1 MSNVMSSQ
9 KEKATPGLSSFCL
22 AFGNFGLPGIKGY
35 FKLSHLRNLCKIVE
49 AQVYEFWFCVLDHGS
64 SRSTS
69 TIAVRWVKPPVSWA
83 KLNTDGA
90 VQGTVGLA
98 GCGGLIR
105 D

>member
-1 MSNVMSSQ
+1 M
-9 KEKATPGLSSFCL
+9 
-22 AFGNFGLPGIKGY
+22 
-35 FKLSHLRNLCKIVE
+35 E